1 MAPPLRS
8 ARDRE
13 ALREGLA
20 DGTIDCLATDHAPH
34 ALYEKDVEFTAAP
47 FGVVGF
53 ETALPVA
60 LELVREERITPLEL
74 ADRLSTRP
82 ARVLGISGGTLEPG
96 GPADLVLIDPER
108 VWKVD
113 GGRLCSRSK
122 NSPFLGRELRGRALR
137 TWVGGR
143 LSFALGEEAGA

>member
-1 MAPPLRS
+1 M
-8 ARDRE
+8 
-13 ALREGLA
+13 
-20 DGTIDCLATDHAPH
+20 
-34 ALYEKDVEFTAAP
+34 
-47 FGVVGF
+47 
-53 ETALPVA
+53 
-60 LELVREERITPLEL
+60 
-74 ADRLSTRP
+74 
-82 ARVLGISGGTLEPG
+82 LGISGGTLEPG